1 MLSFRDAAIRSA
13 ERNHLIKARS
23 GFTPTMECPHCHRQ
37 TSLNSKNCKSC
48 GGIVPP
54 AQRLLEES
62 GIIAAVSP
70 ATSAPPK
77 QSQRAQ
83 KNDSFSRTAA
93 LGDRLIA
100 FALDSTFLFG
110 VFAIVDAW
118 AFMRWGIVEGTEL
131 KLTLAALLVAESLNA
146 AIFFLYLWLLE
157 ASFGATLGKAMVGIR
172 VVQTTE
178 RNPLAALAIR
188 NLLRVVDGLGFYLV
202 GAVVAGC
209 SRIHRRLGDICA
221 GTVVIEEHFGYG
233 VKIAAIA
240 VWTAVLAGAV
250 WCVPRICQTNAALP
264 SRYLNQVVVQVG
276 RSEESAYFTVASF
289 HVNIKKK

>member
-1 MLSFRDAAIRSA
+1 
-13 ERNHLIKARS
+13 
-23 GFTPTMECPHCHRQ
+23 MECPHCHNQ
-37 TSLNSKNCKSC
+37 TSLDSKNCGSC
-48 GGIVPP
+48 GGVVPP

-62 GIIAAVSP
+62 GIIAP
-70 ATSAPPK
+70 AFPTTSAPPK
-77 QSQRAQ
+77 RRQLEQ
-83 KNDSFSRTAA
+83 KGDPFLRMAT

-100 FALDSTFLFG
+100 FALDSAFLFG

-118 AFMRWGIVEGTEL
+118 VFMRWGIVDETEL

-157 ASFGATLGKAMVGIR
+157 AAFGATLGKAMVGIR

-202 GAVVAGC
+202 GAMVAGC
-209 SRIHRRLGDICA
+209 SAIHRRLGDICA

-233 VKIAAIA
+233 VKITAIA
-240 VWTAVLAGAV
+240 LWTTFLAGAV
-250 WCVPRICQTNAALP
+250 WSVPRICQTNAALP
-264 SRYLNQVVVQVG
+264 TRYLNQVVVQAG
-276 RSEESAYFTVASF
+276 RGEESAYFTVAGF
-289 HVNIKKK
+289 HVDIKKK

>member
-1 MLSFRDAAIRSA
+1 MIAPAS
-13 ERNHLIKARS
+13 
-23 GFTPTMECPHCHRQ
+23 PT
-37 TSLNSKNCKSC
+37 TSE
-48 GGIVPP
+48 P
-54 AQRLLEES
+54 
-62 GIIAAVSP
+62 
-70 ATSAPPK
+70 PPK
-77 QSQRAQ
+77 QVRREQ
-83 KNDSFSRTAA
+83 KDDPFCRMAT

-100 FALDSTFLFG
+100 FALDSIFLFG
-110 VFAIVDAW
+110 MFAMVDAW
-118 AFMRWGIVEGTEL
+118 AFMRWGIVDGTVL

-157 ASFGATLGKAMVGIR
+157 ASFGATLGKAIVGIR

-276 RSEESAYFTVASF
+276 RSENAAYFTIASF
-289 HVNIKKK
+289 HVDVQLASGSSR

>member
-1 MLSFRDAAIRSA
+1 MI
-13 ERNHLIKARS
+13 
-23 GFTPTMECPHCHRQ
+23 
-37 TSLNSKNCKSC
+37 
-48 GGIVPP
+48 PP
-54 AQRLLEES
+54 A
-62 GIIAAVSP
+62 SP
-70 ATSAPPK
+70 TTSAPPK
-77 QSQRAQ
+77 QVRREQ
-83 KNDSFSRTAA
+83 KDDPFCRMAT

-100 FALDSTFLFG
+100 FALDSIFLFG
-110 VFAIVDAW
+110 MFAIVDAW
-118 AFMRWGIVEGTEL
+118 AFMRWGIVDGTEL

-157 ASFGATLGKAMVGIR
+157 ASCGATLGKAMVGIR

-221 GTVVIEEHFGYG
+221 GTVVIEEHFGRW
-233 VKIAAIA
+233 VKLAALA
-240 VWTAVLAGAV
+240 LWTAALAGAV
-250 WCVPRICQTNAALP
+250 WSVPRICKTNAALP

-276 RSEESAYFTVASF
+276 RSEESAYFTVANF
-289 HVNIKKK
+289 HVDVQLTSASAR

>member
-1 MLSFRDAAIRSA
+1 
-13 ERNHLIKARS
+13 
-23 GFTPTMECPHCHRQ
+23 MECPHCYRQ

-62 GIIAAVSP
+62 GIIAAAAP

-77 QSQRAQ
+77 QSQREQ
-83 KNDSFSRTAA
+83 RNDSFSRTAA

-100 FALDSTFLFG
+100 FALDSIFLFG

-118 AFMRWGIVEGTEL
+118 AFMRWGIVDGTEL

-157 ASFGATLGKAMVGIR
+157 ASFGTTLGKAMVGIR

-188 NLLRVVDGLGFYLV
+188 NLLRVVDGIGFYLV

-233 VKIAAIA
+233 VKIAALA
-240 VWTAVLAGAV
+240 VWAAVLAGAG

-276 RSEESAYFTVASF
+276 RTEESAYFTVASF

>member
-1 MLSFRDAAIRSA
+1 
-13 ERNHLIKARS
+13 
-23 GFTPTMECPHCHRQ
+23 MECPHCHRQ
-37 TSLNSKNCKSC
+37 TSLHSKNCGSC
-48 GGIVPP
+48 GGVIPP
-54 AQRLLEES
+54 AQHLLEES
-62 GIIAAVSP
+62 GVIAPVSP
-70 ATSAPPK
+70 TTSAPPK
-77 QSQRAQ
+77 HVRREQ
-83 KNDSFSRTAA
+83 KGDSFYRMAT

-118 AFMRWGIVEGTEL
+118 AFMRWGIVDGTEL

-146 AIFFLYLWLLE
+146 AVFFLYLWLLE

-172 VVQTTE
+172 VVRMTE
-178 RNPLAALAIR
+178 RNPLAVLAIR

-221 GTVVIEEHFGYG
+221 GTVVIEEHYGYG

-240 VWTAVLAGAV
+240 LWTAALVGAV
-250 WCVPRICQTNAALP
+250 WSVPRICKTNAALP

-276 RSEESAYFTVASF
+276 RSETSAYFTVASLR
-289 HVNIKKK
+289 VEVQLTSGSGR

>member
-1 MLSFRDAAIRSA
+1 MIAPAS
-13 ERNHLIKARS
+13 
-23 GFTPTMECPHCHRQ
+23 PT
-37 TSLNSKNCKSC
+37 
-48 GGIVPP
+48 
-54 AQRLLEES
+54 
-62 GIIAAVSP
+62 
-70 ATSAPPK
+70 TSAPPK
-77 QSQRAQ
+77 DLRPEQRD
-83 KNDSFSRTAA
+83 DSFCRIAT

-100 FALDSTFLFG
+100 FALDSVFLFG
-110 VFAIVDAW
+110 VFAVVDAW
-118 AFMRWGIVEGTEL
+118 AFMRWGIVDGTEL
-131 KLTLAALLVAESLNA
+131 KLTLAALLVAESLNT

-157 ASFGATLGKAMVGIR
+157 ASFGATLGKAIVGIR

-233 VKIAAIA
+233 VKIAALA
-240 VWTAVLAGAV
+240 VWTAVLAGAG
-250 WCVPRICQTNAALP
+250 WSVPRICQTNAALP

-276 RSEESAYFTVASF
+276 RSENSAYFTVANLHIEIQLTSGS
-289 HVNIKKK
+289 VR